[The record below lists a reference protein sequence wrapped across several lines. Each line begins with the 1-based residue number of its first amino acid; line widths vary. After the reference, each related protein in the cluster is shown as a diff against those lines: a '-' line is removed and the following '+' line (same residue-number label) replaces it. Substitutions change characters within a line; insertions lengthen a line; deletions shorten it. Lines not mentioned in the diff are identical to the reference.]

1 MYFTR
6 LCPCGLMRFLRLD
19 RIWLPMLGL
28 TLAHA
33 ADSSSSKSF
42 HVAADEAERSL
53 KVFSEQSGCGVI
65 FVTDSVK
72 VLRTNPVKGNL
83 TPSEALDILLH
94 NTGLVSSSD
103 AATGAFAVRRADPE
117 EPKNV

>member
-1 MYFTR
+1 MA
-6 LCPCGLMRFLRLD
+6 PA
-19 RIWLPMLGL
+19 LGL
-28 TLAHA
+28 PHV
-33 ADSSSSKSF
+33 F
-42 HVAADEAERSL
+42 HPPLSRSL

-72 VLRTNPVKGNL
+72 GLRTNPVKGNF
-83 TPSEALDILLH
+83 TPSEALDILLR

-117 EPKNV
+117 ESKNV